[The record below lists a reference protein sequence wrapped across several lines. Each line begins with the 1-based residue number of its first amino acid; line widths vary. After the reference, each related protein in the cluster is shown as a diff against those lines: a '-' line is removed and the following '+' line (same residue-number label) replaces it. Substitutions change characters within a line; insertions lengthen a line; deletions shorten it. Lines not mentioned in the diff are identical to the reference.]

1 MERSETLPVGVDGG
15 GGRWRRCHAVMLAIG
30 RGNRQ
35 GRTMTGVSAES
46 TIIRDATWLAHRYD
60 PGHDAF
66 HFRHLS
72 RARRAEV
79 PFLTDDYLG
88 EEKSPLVL
96 QRSDCTA
103 AISGQAAV
111 PLHFLFHSAYCAS
124 TMLVQA
130 IGQCGAATSLSE
142 PVLLNDMVG
151 WRRRGADP
159 RQHGRVMYDALSLL
173 GRGFGADR
181 AVVVKPSNIFN
192 PLARGAMMLRPEA
205 RAILLYAPLRAFL
218 LSVARKG
225 LACRLWCRELLE
237 GYLADGFVTFGFD
250 ARDYFRQSDLQI
262 AAVGWLAQQQ
272 AFAALE
278 QWAPDRIAT
287 LDSESLTSAPTAAI
301 AAAMDHYQISV
312 PNDRTTEIAVVSRN
326 SKSGAPFAVGERQ
339 RDLAAA
345 EVAYGVEIDQV
356 VTWATAL
363 AEQAD
368 IPFALPGQLIL
379 N

>member
-1 MERSETLPVGVDGG
+1 
-15 GGRWRRCHAVMLAIG
+15 
-30 RGNRQ
+30 
-35 GRTMTGVSAES
+35 MTGVSAES

-225 LACRLWCRELLE
+225 LVCRLWCRELLE

-272 AFAALE
+272 AFAAL
-278 QWAPDRIAT
+278 AASTPDRVAT
-287 LDSESLTSAPTAAI
+287 LDSETLTRAPITAVAGV
-301 AAAMDHYQISV
+301 MSHYRLPAPRDGITDS
-312 PNDRTTEIAVVSRN
+312 PALSRN
-326 SKSGAPFAVGERQ
+326 SKSGAPFAEGERQ

-345 EVAYGVEIDQV
+345 EAAYGAEIDQV
-356 VTWATAL
+356 VTWASIL
-363 AEQAD
+363 ADQAD
-368 IPFALPGQLIL
+368 IPFTLPGPLAL
-379 N
+379 T